1 MSLRLTRFCRPP
13 VHSWRATSTSSSI
26 SSISTALSSFSSV
39 SRILEASKNVENPM
53 EAKVRRHQSHLPN
66 DQALSLAAN
75 SAKNSGDDERG
86 GPKSLEQLQLRILS
100 RDEHFVVLNKGPDER
115 MDGAFDVTLE
125 KAVRCSLRFGEEDRV
140 VAKLLREFGM
150 LGVEV
155 EVESVYAD
163 SVLVVVFAFAATS
176 GVLAVGANKEATATG
191 CRLFREKQVQ
201 KEYLAVV
208 RGHLPF
214 NPAESVDSAGVPAKA
229 CTFSKLGLLIQD
241 MEEMERLRNQQ
252 RGSRAH
258 QKMPGY
264 PRGVRHGP
272 NLFTME
278 QAQLLRESQGDPRGE
293 VRGTSAGAGAR
304 ELTPAELAFTKM
316 TWHDLTKEEK
326 DAYTEKAKEDKQRFL
341 QEFSRFLSQEKVRLA
356 RKRKYKSLDREDSEE
371 ANEPVAYIFDA
382 PIIEPHRSIGVFR
395 MLVGTETNTVAK
407 QSTTICFV
415 LGHAMYK
422 GEPVTKVLLR
432 PLNGRRHQLRLHM
445 AHHGFPIAGDVTY
458 GSQEDEAPR
467 MMLHA
472 WRIWLRGRPAD
483 QKKYGD
489 LYFESPDPFE
499 LIVPSE
505 RQVCT
510 ITYRKYKEAEARK
523 AEAIKESSDQS
534 G

>member
-1 MSLRLTRFCRPP
+1 MSTFP
-13 VHSWRATSTSSSI
+13 TTSSI
-26 SSISTALSSFSSV
+26 SAELASSSCYYRLSNGF
-39 SRILEASKNVENPM
+39 KNVYNPIG
-53 EAKVRRHQSHLPN
+53 AIVRRQQSHLPE
-66 DQALSLAAN
+66 DQPPLVPVN
-75 SAKNSGDDERG
+75 SATNSENNEPG
-86 GPKSLEQLQLRILS
+86 GPKTLDQLHLRVLS
-100 RDEHFVVLNKGPDER
+100 RDEHFVVLNKGPDVR

-125 KAVRCSLRFGEEDRV
+125 KALARNFPQ
-140 VAKLLREFGM
+140 
-150 LGVEV
+150 VEKFRWIHQL
-155 EVESVYAD
+155 D
-163 SVLVVVFAFAATS
+163 FTTS
-176 GVLAVGANKEATATG
+176 GVCVVGVNKDAAATG

-214 NPAESVDSAGVPAKA
+214 NPAESVDTAGLPAKA

-258 QKMPGY
+258 QKTPGY

-278 QAQLLRESQGDPRGE
+278 QAQLLRESQEHPRGE
-293 VRGTSAGAGAR
+293 VRGSSNRAEAR

-326 DAYTEKAKEDKQRFL
+326 GAYTEKANADKQRFL
-341 QEFSRFLSQEKVRLA
+341 KEFSEFLSQEKVRLA
-356 RKRKYKSLDREDSEE
+356 CKRKYESFDGEDSEE
-371 ANEPVAYIFDA
+371 ANEPVAYVFDA
-382 PIIEPHRSIGVFR
+382 PIIEPHRSTGVFR
-395 MLVGTETNTVAK
+395 MLVGTETDTAAK
-407 QSTTICFV
+407 QSTTVCFV

-489 LYFESPDPFE
+489 LYFESPDPFD

-505 RQVCT
+505 REVCT
-510 ITYRKYKEAEARK
+510 ITYHKHKEQKAAEAS
-523 AEAIKESSDQS
+523 KESSSQS
-534 G
+534 T

>member
-1 MSLRLTRFCRPP
+1 
-13 VHSWRATSTSSSI
+13 
-26 SSISTALSSFSSV
+26 
-39 SRILEASKNVENPM
+39 M
-53 EAKVRRHQSHLPN
+53 ETKVRRHQSHLP
-66 DQALSLAAN
+66 DDHALSMDSGSAN
-75 SAKNSGDDERG
+75 NTEDDERG
-86 GPKSLEQLQLRILS
+86 GPKTLEQLQLRILS
-100 RDEHFVVLNKGPDER
+100 KDEHFVVLNKGPDER

-125 KAVRCSLRFGEEDRV
+125 KAVRSMLHLVNWQEISHKSKSSDGFTNWTSVPLNSKGEYDNM
-140 VAKLLREFGM
+140 AT
-150 LGVEV
+150 
-155 EVESVYAD
+155 D
-163 SVLVVVFAFAATS
+163 SALVIVFTATS
-176 GVLAVGANKEATATG
+176 GVLVVGANKEATATG

-208 RGHLPF
+208 QGHLPF
-214 NPAESVDSAGVPAKA
+214 NPADSVDTAGVPAKA

-264 PRGVRHGP
+264 PRGARHGP

-278 QAQLLRESQGDPRGE
+278 QARLLRESQGDSRGE
-293 VRGTSAGAGAR
+293 VRGTSNGAGTR

-326 DAYTEKAKEDKQRFL
+326 DAYTEKAKADKQRFL
-341 QEFSRFLSQEKVRLA
+341 KELSEFLSQEKVRLA
-356 RKRKYKSLDREDSEE
+356 RKRNYESLDREDSE
-371 ANEPVAYIFDA
+371 EPVAYIFDA
-382 PIIEPHRSIGVFR
+382 PIIEPHRSTGVFR
-395 MLVGTETNTVAK
+395 MLVGTEADAAAK

-415 LGHAMYK
+415 LGHAMYE

-499 LIVPSE
+499 LMVPSE
-505 RQVCT
+505 RRVCT
-510 ITYRKYKEAEARK
+510 ITYRKHKEAEAIK
-523 AEAIKESSDQS
+523 AAEANEKS
-534 G
+534 

>member
-1 MSLRLTRFCRPP
+1 MS
-13 VHSWRATSTSSSI
+13 VSSSI
-26 SSISTALSSFSSV
+26 SGASAASSSFSSANRV
-39 SRILEASKNVENPM
+39 SVASENIGNPLVT
-53 EAKVRRHQSHLPN
+53 KVRRHQSHL
-66 DQALSLAAN
+66 
-75 SAKNSGDDERG
+75 SGDQTLPVTANGATDGGDDDRG
-86 GPKSLEQLQLRILS
+86 GPKTLDQLMLRVLS

-125 KAVRCSLRFGEEDRV
+125 KALARDFP
-140 VAKLLREFGM
+140 
-150 LGVEV
+150 EV
-155 EVESVYAD
+155 EKFRWIHQLD
-163 SVLVVVFAFAATS
+163 FATS
-176 GVLAVGANKEATATG
+176 GVLVVGANKEATATG

-214 NPAESVDSAGVPAKA
+214 NPAHSVDSAGASAKA

-264 PRGVRHGP
+264 PRGARHGP

-278 QAQLLRESQGDPRGE
+278 QAQLLRESRGE
-293 VRGTSAGAGAR
+293 VRGTGVGAGAR

-316 TWHDLTKEEK
+316 TWHDLTKEEQN
-326 DAYTEKAKEDKQRFL
+326 AYTEKAKADKQRFL
-341 QEFSRFLSQEKVRLA
+341 RELSEFLSQEKVRLA
-356 RKRKYKSLDREDSEE
+356 RKRKYECLDREDTKE
-371 ANEPVAYIFDA
+371 ANEPVAYVLDA
-382 PIIEPHRSIGVFR
+382 PIIEPHRSTGVFR
-395 MLVGTETNTVAK
+395 MLVGTETNVSAK

-432 PLNGRRHQLRLHM
+432 PLNGRRHQLRLHL

-458 GSQEDEAPR
+458 GSQVDEAPR

-483 QKKYGD
+483 RKKYGD

-499 LIVPSE
+499 PIVPSE
-505 RQVCT
+505 REVCT
-510 ITYRKYKEAEARK
+510 ITYRKHKEAEAQ
-523 AEAIKESSDQS
+523 AEASKGTSDQRA
-534 G
+534 

>member
-1 MSLRLTRFCRPP
+1 MTLRLTRYCRLPLR
-13 VHSWRATSTSSSI
+13 SWRAMSTFSSNASI
-26 SSISTALSSFSSV
+26 SAG
-39 SRILEASKNVENPM
+39 
-53 EAKVRRHQSHLPN
+53 HLPE
-66 DQALSLAAN
+66 DQPPLVPVN
-75 SAKNSGDDERG
+75 SATNSGDNERG
-86 GPKSLEQLQLRILS
+86 GPKTQDQLHLRVLS
-100 RDEHFVVLNKGPDER
+100 RDEHFVVLNKGPDVR

-125 KAVRCSLRFGEEDRV
+125 KALARDFPQ
-140 VAKLLREFGM
+140 
-150 LGVEV
+150 VEKFRWIHQL
-155 EVESVYAD
+155 D
-163 SVLVVVFAFAATS
+163 FATS
-176 GVLAVGANKEATATG
+176 GVLVVGVNKDATATG

-214 NPAESVDSAGVPAKA
+214 NPAESVDTAALPAKA

-258 QKMPGY
+258 QKTPGY

-278 QAQLLRESQGDPRGE
+278 QAQLLPE
-293 VRGTSAGAGAR
+293 AR

-326 DAYTEKAKEDKQRFL
+326 GAYTEKAKADKRRFL
-341 QEFSRFLSQEKVRLA
+341 KEFSEFLNQEKIRLA
-356 RKRKYKSLDREDSEE
+356 RKRKYESFDGEDSEE
-371 ANEPVAYIFDA
+371 ANEPVAYVFDA
-382 PIIEPHRSIGVFR
+382 PVIEPHRSTGVFR
-395 MLVGTETNTVAK
+395 MLVGTETDTAAK
-407 QSTTICFV
+407 QSTTMCFV
-415 LGHAMYK
+415 LGHAIYK

-489 LYFESPDPFE
+489 LYFESPDPFD

-505 RQVCT
+505 REVCT
-510 ITYRKYKEAEARK
+510 ITYHKHKEQKAAEAS
-523 AEAIKESSDQS
+523 KESSSQS
-534 G
+534 T

>member
-1 MSLRLTRFCRPP
+1 MSLRLIRFCRLPLR
-13 VHSWRATSTSSSI
+13 SWRAMSASSNMTGKPFS
-26 SSISTALSSFSSV
+26 LSSFPGAQCV
-39 SRILEASKNVENPM
+39 PGGSKIAENPLVTN
-53 EAKVRRHQSHLPN
+53 VRRHQSHLPD
-66 DQALSLAAN
+66 DQTLTKAEKELKDGA
-75 SAKNSGDDERG
+75 DDDRG
-86 GPKSLEQLQLRILS
+86 GPKTLEQLKLRVLAKN
-100 RDEHFVVLNKGPDER
+100 EHFVVLNKGPDER

-125 KAVRCSLRFGEEDRV
+125 KALARDFSQ
-140 VAKLLREFGM
+140 
-150 LGVEV
+150 VEKFRWIHQL
-155 EVESVYAD
+155 D
-163 SVLVVVFAFAATS
+163 FATS
-176 GVLAVGANKEATATG
+176 GVLVVGADKAATATG

-214 NPAESVDSAGVPAKA
+214 NPADSTGNSVKA

-241 MEEMERLRNQQ
+241 MEDMERLRNQQ

-258 QKMPGY
+258 QKMSDY
-264 PRGVRHGP
+264 PRGARHGP

-278 QAQLLRESQGDPRGE
+278 QARLLRDSRGGE
-293 VRGTSAGAGAR
+293 GAEAR

-326 DAYTEKAKEDKQRFL
+326 DAYTEKAKGDKQRFL
-341 QEFSRFLSQEKVRLA
+341 RELSTFLSKEKVRLA
-356 RKRKYKSLDREDSEE
+356 RKRKYECLDREDSEE

-382 PIIEPHRSIGVFR
+382 PIIEPHRSMGVFR
-395 MLVGTETNTVAK
+395 MLVGTETDTSAK

-415 LGHAMYK
+415 LGHAMYE
-422 GEPVTKVLLR
+422 GEPVSKVLLR
-432 PLNGRRHQLRLHM
+432 PLNGRRHQLRLHL

-489 LYFESPDPFE
+489 LFFKSPDPFQP
-499 LIVPSE
+499 IVPSE
-505 RQVCT
+505 REVCT
-510 ITYRKYKEAEARK
+510 ITYLKHKEAEA
-523 AEAIKESSDQS
+523 AAKETSEQAD
-534 G
+534 

>member
-1 MSLRLTRFCRPP
+1 
-13 VHSWRATSTSSSI
+13 
-26 SSISTALSSFSSV
+26 
-39 SRILEASKNVENPM
+39 M
-53 EAKVRRHQSHLPN
+53 EAKIRRHQSHLPD

-100 RDEHFVVLNKGPDER
+100 RNEHFVVLNKGPDER

-125 KAVRCSLRFGEEDRV
+125 KALARDFPQVDKFRWIHQLDF
-140 VAKLLREFGM
+140 
-150 LGVEV
+150 
-155 EVESVYAD
+155 
-163 SVLVVVFAFAATS
+163 ATS

-214 NPAESVDSAGVPAKA
+214 NPAESVDSAGVPAKT

-278 QAQLLRESQGDPRGE
+278 QAQLLRESQGDPRDE
-293 VRGTSAGAGAR
+293 VRGTSAGTGAR

-356 RKRKYKSLDREDSEE
+356 RKRKYESLDREDSEE

-382 PIIEPHRSIGVFR
+382 PIIEPHRSTGAFR

-510 ITYRKYKEAEARK
+510 ITYRKHKEAEARQ

>member
-1 MSLRLTRFCRPP
+1 MSLRLTRFYRLQLR
-13 VHSWRATSTSSSI
+13 SWRAMSASPSTGSI
-26 SSISTALSSFSSV
+26 SSSSSSFFSV
-39 SRILEASKNVENPM
+39 KRTFEATENANNPM
-53 EAKVRRHQSHLPN
+53 ETKVRRHQSHLP
-66 DQALSLAAN
+66 DDHALSMDSGSAN
-75 SAKNSGDDERG
+75 NTEDDERG
-86 GPKSLEQLQLRILS
+86 GPKTLEQLQLRILS
-100 RDEHFVVLNKGPDER
+100 KDEHFVVLNKGPDER

-125 KAVRCSLRFGEEDRV
+125 KALARDFPQ
-140 VAKLLREFGM
+140 
-150 LGVEV
+150 VEKFRWIHQL
-155 EVESVYAD
+155 D
-163 SVLVVVFAFAATS
+163 FATS
-176 GVLAVGANKEATATG
+176 GVLVVGANKEATATG

-208 RGHLPF
+208 QGHLPF
-214 NPAESVDSAGVPAKA
+214 NPADSVDTAGVPAKA

-264 PRGVRHGP
+264 PRGARHGP

-278 QAQLLRESQGDPRGE
+278 QARLLRESQGDSRGE
-293 VRGTSAGAGAR
+293 VRGTSNGAGTR

-326 DAYTEKAKEDKQRFL
+326 DAYTEKAKADKQRFL
-341 QEFSRFLSQEKVRLA
+341 KELSEFLSQEKVRLA
-356 RKRKYKSLDREDSEE
+356 RKRKYESLDREDSE
-371 ANEPVAYIFDA
+371 EPVAYIFDA
-382 PIIEPHRSIGVFR
+382 PIIEPHRSTGVFR
-395 MLVGTETNTVAK
+395 MLVGTEADAAAK

-415 LGHAMYK
+415 LGHAMYE

-499 LIVPSE
+499 LMVPSE
-505 RQVCT
+505 RRVCT
-510 ITYRKYKEAEARK
+510 ITYRKHKEAEAIK
-523 AEAIKESSDQS
+523 AAEANEKS
-534 G
+534 

>member
-1 MSLRLTRFCRPP
+1 MTCGS
-13 VHSWRATSTSSSI
+13 SSTSS
-26 SSISTALSSFSSV
+26 FSGAQRV
-39 SRILEASKNVENPM
+39 SGGSEIAENPLTT
-53 EAKVRRHQSHLPN
+53 KVRRHQSHLPG
-66 DQALSLAAN
+66 DQTLVKTEKEL
-75 SAKNSGDDERG
+75 KDGVDDDRG
-86 GPKSLEQLQLRILS
+86 GPKTLEQLKLRILAKN
-100 RDEHFVVLNKGPDER
+100 EQFVVLNKGPDER

-125 KAVRCSLRFGEEDRV
+125 KALARDFP
-140 VAKLLREFGM
+140 
-150 LGVEV
+150 EV
-155 EVESVYAD
+155 EKFRWIHQLD
-163 SVLVVVFAFAATS
+163 FATS
-176 GVLAVGANKEATATG
+176 GVLVVGADKAATATG

-214 NPAESVDSAGVPAKA
+214 NPADSTGTSVKA

-258 QKMPGY
+258 QKMPDY
-264 PRGVRHGP
+264 PRGARHGP

-278 QAQLLRESQGDPRGE
+278 QAKLLRDSRGGD
-293 VRGTSAGAGAR
+293 GAEAR
-304 ELTPAELAFTKM
+304 ELTPEELAFTKI

-341 QEFSRFLSQEKVRLA
+341 REFSAFLSQEKVRLA
-356 RKRKYKSLDREDSEE
+356 RKRKYECLDRENSEE

-382 PIIEPHRSIGVFR
+382 PIIEPHRSMGVFR
-395 MLVGTETNTVAK
+395 MLVGTEADVSAK

-415 LGHAMYK
+415 LGHAMYD
-422 GEPVTKVLLR
+422 GEPVSKVLLR
-432 PLNGRRHQLRLHM
+432 PLNGRRHQLRLHL

-499 LIVPSE
+499 PIVPSE
-505 RQVCT
+505 REVCT
-510 ITYRKYKEAEARK
+510 ITYHKHKEAEK
-523 AEAIKESSDQS
+523 ATKETSDQCYTPAS
-534 G
+534 SS

>member
-13 VHSWRATSTSSSI
+13 VHSWRATRTSSSI

-39 SRILEASKNVENPM
+39 CRILEASKNVENPM
-53 EAKVRRHQSHLPN
+53 EAKVRRHQSHLPD

-125 KAVRCSLRFGEEDRV
+125 KA
-140 VAKLLREFGM
+140 
-150 LGVEV
+150 V

-214 NPAESVDSAGVPAKA
+214 NPAESVDSDGVPAKA

-278 QAQLLRESQGDPRGE
+278 QAQLLRESQGVPRGE

-341 QEFSRFLSQEKVRLA
+341 QEFN
-356 RKRKYKSLDREDSEE
+356 SEE

>member
-1 MSLRLTRFCRPP
+1 MTLRLTRYCRLPLR
-13 VHSWRATSTSSSI
+13 SWRAMSTFSTNASISAGLASSSCYNR
-26 SSISTALSSFSSV
+26 LSNG
-39 SRILEASKNVENPM
+39 SKNVDNPIGTI
-53 EAKVRRHQSHLPN
+53 VRRQQSHLPE
-66 DQALSLAAN
+66 DQPPLVPVN
-75 SAKNSGDDERG
+75 SATNSGDNERG
-86 GPKSLEQLQLRILS
+86 GPKTQDQLHLRVLS
-100 RDEHFVVLNKGPDER
+100 RDEHFVVLNKGPDVR

-125 KAVRCSLRFGEEDRV
+125 KALARDFPQ
-140 VAKLLREFGM
+140 
-150 LGVEV
+150 VEKFRWIHQL
-155 EVESVYAD
+155 D
-163 SVLVVVFAFAATS
+163 FATS
-176 GVLAVGANKEATATG
+176 GVLVVGVNKDAAATG

-214 NPAESVDSAGVPAKA
+214 NPAESVDTAGLPAKA

-258 QKMPGY
+258 QKTPGY

-278 QAQLLRESQGDPRGE
+278 QAQLLRESQEHPRGE
-293 VRGTSAGAGAR
+293 VRGSSNRAEAR

-326 DAYTEKAKEDKQRFL
+326 NAYTEKAKADKRRFL
-341 QEFSRFLSQEKVRLA
+341 KEFSEFLSQEKIRLA
-356 RKRKYKSLDREDSEE
+356 RKRKYESLDGEDSEE
-371 ANEPVAYIFDA
+371 ANEPVAYVFDA
-382 PIIEPHRSIGVFR
+382 PIIEPHRSTGVFR
-395 MLVGTETNTVAK
+395 MLVGTETDTAAK
-407 QSTTICFV
+407 QSTTMCFV

-458 GSQEDEAPR
+458 GSQEDEALR

-489 LYFESPDPFE
+489 LYFESPDPFD

-505 RQVCT
+505 REVCT
-510 ITYRKYKEAEARK
+510 ITYHKHKEQKAAEAS
-523 AEAIKESSDQS
+523 KESSSQS
-534 G
+534 A